1 MQVAAGAA
9 RREFHVVWLISVA
22 HFLSHIYMLAL
33 VPLYPLL
40 RKDLGIGFTEV
51 GLAATVLAVFTGG
64 LQAPMGFLVD
74 RIGGRKIL
82 IAGLFVNAAAIGLI
96 GFVTSFW
103 QLLALLAIAGVGSSV
118 FHPADYSIL
127 SVAISE
133 KRLGRAFAAHSMG
146 GQLGAVVVAPLMVGL
161 EMLMPWRHAVMVIG
175 VVGVILAVVM
185 LALSSVI
192 GEGGHTKKKE
202 SAMARWRALF
212 TSRPVMLFFI
222 FYLGSSAGNAGM
234 VQFSMTAFNE
244 IYGLPLAVTAWVLTV
259 YQATSLLA
267 VLPGGWLA
275 DRTQAHDWVL
285 VWCYVGAAVL
295 VVLGGIGI
303 VSFWPA
309 VVLIGIAGA
318 LRGLMNAARDVSV
331 RHAAGNGLS
340 VGTVFA
346 FVTTGYSVGQSFG
359 PPIYG
364 LLLDYGSPEIVFWAS
379 AVFSLISVST
389 VFIGRSTRTRVAV
402 AE

>member
-1 MQVAAGAA
+1 MQTAAVAA
-9 RREFHVVWLISVA
+9 RREFQVMGVISAA

-40 RKDLGIGFTEV
+40 RRDLGIDYTEV
-51 GLAATVLAVFTGG
+51 GIAATVLAVFTGG

-74 RIGGRKIL
+74 RIGGRTVL

-103 QLLALLAIAGVGSSV
+103 QLLGLLALAGIGSSV

-127 SVAISE
+127 SASINE
-133 KRLGRAFAAHSMG
+133 KRIGRAFAAHTMG
-146 GQLGAVVVAPLMVGL
+146 GQLGAVIVAPLMVGL
-161 EMLMPWRHAVMVIG
+161 EMFMPWRHAIMLIGAVG
-175 VVGVILAVVM
+175 VVLAVAM
-185 LALSSVI
+185 LALSGVI
-192 GEGGHTKKKE
+192 GHGGRTRKKE
-202 SAMARWRALF
+202 SAMARLRALLS
-212 TSRPVMLFFI
+212 SRPVMLFFV
-222 FYLGSSAGNAGM
+222 FNLGSAAANAGM
-234 VQFSMTAFNE
+234 VQFSMTAFHE

-259 YQATSLLA
+259 YQATTLLA

-275 DRTQAHDWVL
+275 DRTQSHDWVL
-285 VWCYVGAAVL
+285 VWCYGGAAVL
-295 VVLGGIGI
+295 VVLGGAGI
-303 VSFWPA
+303 VPFWPA
-309 VVLIGIAGA
+309 VVLIGIGGA

-331 RHAAGNGLS
+331 RHCAGNGLS

-364 LLLDYGSPEIVFWAS
+364 LLLDYASPQIVFWAS
-379 AVFSLISVST
+379 AAFSLISIST
-389 VFIGRSTRTRVAV
+389 VFMRRGERPRVAV

>member
-1 MQVAAGAA
+1 MQMAAGAA
-9 RREFHVVWLISVA
+9 RRDIQVMGLISVA
-22 HFLSHIYMLAL
+22 HFLSHIYMFAL

-40 RKDLGIGFTEV
+40 RDALGIGYTEV
-51 GLAATVLAVFTGG
+51 GLAITVLAVFTGG

-74 RIGGRKIL
+74 RIGGRTVL
-82 IAGLFVNAAAIGLI
+82 IVGLFVNAAAIGAI
-96 GFVTSFW
+96 GFVTAFW
-103 QLLALLAIAGVGSSV
+103 QLLLLLAVAGMGSSV

-146 GQLGAVVVAPLMVGL
+146 GQLGAVVVAPLIVLMVQF
-161 EMLMPWRHAVMVIG
+161 MSWRTAMETIG
-175 VVGVILAVVM
+175 VVGMALAIIM
-185 LALSSVI
+185 LACSGVI
-192 GEGGHTKKKE
+192 GHGGHTKKKE
-202 SAMARWRALF
+202 SALARWRALL

-222 FYLGSSAGNAGM
+222 FYLGSSAANAGM
-234 VQFSMTAFNE
+234 VQFSMAAFHE
-244 IYGLPLAVTAWVLTV
+244 IYGLPLTVTAWVLTI

-275 DRTQAHDWVL
+275 ERTDQHDWVL

-303 VSFWPA
+303 MPFWPA
-309 VVLIGIAGA
+309 VILVGIAGG

-379 AVFSLISVST
+379 ALFSLISVST
-389 VFIGRSTRTRVAV
+389 VFMGRSARTRLAA